1 LSPLL
6 ANIDNVQVEFSD
18 SSLVILSV
26 VLGVIM
32 LGIAMDT
39 KVSDFREVRRLP
51 KAMAAGIAAQFIL
64 LPAITFLLT
73 LALGVRGS
81 IAMGMILVAC
91 CPPGGT
97 SNILT
102 YRSHGNVA
110 LSVSMTA
117 IANVIAIFVMPL
129 NIAFWGSIH
138 PEASKILEEVDL
150 SAVEM
155 LANVI
160 LVIGVPFAIGMT
172 IAHRHPEVTD
182 KVKPWVKRF
191 SVWALVGFI
200 LIALGGNIEAFWPY
214 IPIVALVVFLHD
226 TTAFGLGYGIATAV
240 GLDEYNRRALT
251 FEVGVRY
258 AGLGLGMVF
267 TFFNGLGG
275 MALVAGWWGIWDLI
289 AGLALSTWWA
299 RRPTGREGASAE
311 PGEPVAESST

>member
-1 LSPLL
+1 MSFPL
-6 ANIDNVQVEFSD
+6 ADIDSAQVEFSD
-18 SSLVILSV
+18 SSLLVLSF
-26 VLGVIM
+26 VLAIIM

-51 KAMAAGIAAQFIL
+51 KAMAAGIAAQFVL

-110 LSVSMTA
+110 LSVSMTG
-117 IANVIAIFVMPL
+117 IANMIAIFVMPL

-150 SAVEM
+150 SALAM
-155 LANVI
+155 LAQVT
-160 LVIGVPFAIGMT
+160 LVIGVPFVLGMT
-172 IAHRHPEVTD
+172 VAHRHPEITG

-191 SVWALVGFI
+191 SVWALVAFI
-200 LIALGGNIEAFWPY
+200 LAALAGNIETFWPF

-226 TTAFGLGYGIATAV
+226 TLAFSLGYGIATAV

-267 TFFNGLGG
+267 TFFDGIGG

-289 AGLALSTWWA
+289 AGLALSSWWA
-299 RRPTGREGASAE
+299 RRPTGREAA
-311 PGEPVAESST
+311 PVEVVAQE